1 MLTKT
6 KMRKIKDP
14 EVIYKRNNPVSVI
27 TDISEY
33 KEMLERSDV
42 IEDINY
48 IESLKNKS
56 LKFRKLD
63 DFLNESN

>member
-6 KMRKIKDP
+6 RKIKDP
-14 EVIYKRNNPVSVI
+14 KVIYKGNKPVSVI
-27 TDISEY
+27 IDIKEY
-33 KEMLERSDV
+33 KEILERLDD
-42 IEDINY
+42 IEDIDY